1 MTELYYTNFE
11 SECLKLY
18 LQFFTED
25 CAKRPKQDLQSILP
39 HLQNDKENQYKL
51 ISEVITLVKLIHACI
66 VTVLY
71 NEEQYQSNI
80 SYVTIITEV
89 LFTISNFTFTL
100 SLYHVCF

>member
-11 SECLKLY
+11 SERLKLY

-25 CAKRPKQDLQSILP
+25 CAKLPKQDLQSILP
-39 HLQNDKENQYKL
+39 HLQNDTEIQYKL
-51 ISEVITLVKLIHACI
+51 ISEVIILVKLIH
-66 VTVLY
+66 
-71 NEEQYQSNI
+71 NQSNI

-100 SLYHVCF
+100 SLCHVCF